1 MPTLRHHHSDRP
13 ARWIFRIAG
22 IWGLVIVTPMYFLES
37 RIGQDQPPPITHPEF
52 FYGFIGVTLAWQ
64 VLFLIIATD
73 PIRFRPAMLAAMVE
87 KITYAVAVPV
97 LYAQHRVAPV
107 VVVFAGIDAVLLVL
121 FIVAYL
127 RTGAARATS

>member
-1 MPTLRHHHSDRP
+1 MPTLQQQHSDRP

-107 VVVFAGIDAVLLVL
+107 AVVFAGIDAVLLVL

>member
-1 MPTLRHHHSDRP
+1 
-13 ARWIFRIAG
+13 
-22 IWGLVIVTPMYFLES
+22 
-37 RIGQDQPPPITHPEF
+37 
-52 FYGFIGVTLAWQ
+52 VTLAWQ

-97 LYAQHRVAPV
+97 LYAQHRVAPA
-107 VVVFAGIDAVLLVL
+107 VVVFAGVDAVLLVL

>member
-1 MPTLRHHHSDRP
+1 MPPLQQHPSDRL